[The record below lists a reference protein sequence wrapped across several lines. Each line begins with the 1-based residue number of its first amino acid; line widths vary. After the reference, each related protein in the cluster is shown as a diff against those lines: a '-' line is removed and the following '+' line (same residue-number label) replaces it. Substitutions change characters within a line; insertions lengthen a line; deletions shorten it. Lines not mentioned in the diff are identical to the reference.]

1 MNRIVILFLLLAAFA
16 RSATAGP
23 ADYVFTPA
31 VTYAEHEIDF
41 KYGGWK
47 ARGEEKR
54 LNAASIGYGYGVT
67 QNWFTEIYSKYE
79 HPGGEATRFDA
90 FEWEN
95 KFALTE
101 PGQYFLDTGFIV
113 EMERPSDRSEGYELR
128 FGPLF
133 QKDLGKVQLNGNL
146 LFERQYRAE
155 VMQPMQ
161 FGYQWQAKYR
171 WKPALELGFQ
181 GFGEFGPWNHWEPAE
196 QRSHRLGPAVFG
208 RLALGNHQAIRYN
221 AAWLVRAST
230 NAPADNFRMQVE
242 YEF

>member
-1 MNRIVILFLLLAAFA
+1 MNRIVVFLVLLAA
-16 RSATAGP
+16 SAPSAMAGP
-23 ADYVFTPA
+23 ADYVFTPG
-31 VTYAEHEIDF
+31 VTYGEHEIDF

-47 ARGEEKR
+47 AKGDENR

-67 QNWFTEIYSKYE
+67 QNWFTEFYSKYQR
-79 HPGGEATRFDA
+79 PGGEATRFDA

-101 PGQYFLDTGFIV
+101 PGQYFIDAGFIV
-113 EMERPSDRSEGYELR
+113 EIERPSDRSEGYELR

-133 QKDLGKVQLNGNL
+133 QKDIGKVQLNGNL
-146 LFERQYRAE
+146 LLQRQYRADA
-155 VMQPMQ
+155 MQPMQ

-181 GFGEFGPWNHWEPAE
+181 GFGELGSWNHWGPAE
-196 QRSHRLGPAVFG
+196 QRSHRAGPAVFG
-208 RLALGNHQAIRYN
+208 KLDLGGRQAIRYN
-221 AAWLVRAST
+221 AAWLMRAST
-230 NAPADNFRMQVE
+230 NAPAGNLRVQVE